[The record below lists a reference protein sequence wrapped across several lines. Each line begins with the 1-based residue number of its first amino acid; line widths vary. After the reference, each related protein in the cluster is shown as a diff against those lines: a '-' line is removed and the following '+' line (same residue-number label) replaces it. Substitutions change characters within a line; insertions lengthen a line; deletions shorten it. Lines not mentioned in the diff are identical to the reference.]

1 MSKNMAQSRK
11 EAAFAL
17 SALMEIPQQYK
28 ATVELGIL
36 GYVFFSWIISSFL
49 LWLFVHSNCLLTC
62 LNVLQAVAAL
72 SRILT
77 EFLCL
82 PLLEVMMLIPIHL
95 KALVNQ
101 TPTRRALHPHHH
113 PILTMKLHIE
123 PPQPHLRPLMTTRYN
138 FMCPDKIIY
147 SAWSE
152 FMCLL
157 EVSVHHLS
165 LTINIYLPSRSV
177 LSALWTPKTWRLA
190 VDTRWISYLS
200 LFLVLQ
206 LIYTFFY
213 ED

>member
-72 SRILT
+72 SSLLT

-82 PLLEVMMLIPIHL
+82 PLVEVMMLIPIHL

-101 TPTRRALHPHHH
+101 TPTRRALHPHH
-113 PILTMKLHIE
+113 PILTMKLHIQ
-123 PPQPHLRPLMTTRYN
+123 PPQPHLHPLMTTRYN

-147 SAWSE
+147 SAWS
-152 FMCLL
+152 LSY
-157 EVSVHHLS
+157 VSPRGICASFVSDHQHLS
-165 LTINIYLPSRSV
+165 
-177 LSALWTPKTWRLA
+177 A
-190 VDTRWISYLS
+190 
-200 LFLVLQ
+200 F
-206 LIYTFFY
+206 
-213 ED
+213 

>member
-36 GYVFFSWIISSFL
+36 GYVFFSSFL
-49 LWLFVHSNCLLTC
+49 LWLFVHSIIALSILTC
-62 LNVLQAVAAL
+62 LNVLQAVVAL
-72 SRILT
+72 SSLLT

-82 PLLEVMMLIPIHL
+82 RLPEVMMLIPIHL

-101 TPTRRALHPHHH
+101 PPTRRVLHPHH
-113 PILTMKLHIE
+113 PTLTMKLHIQ
-123 PPQPHLRPLMTTRYN
+123 PPQRRLRPLTTTRYN
-138 FMCPDKIIY
+138 FECPDKIFHY
-147 SAWSE
+147 AWFLWIMSLRDV
-152 FMCLL
+152 FLQ
-157 EVSVHHLS
+157 HLS
-165 LTINIYLPSRSV
+165 LTINIYLSTRSV

-190 VDTRWISYLS
+190 VDTRWNFSFSFSCYS
-200 LFLVLQ
+200 WS
-206 LIYTFFY
+206 TPFFY